1 MMKNAVI
8 STLLLIGFLSVP
20 AFPQDWGSG
29 VGAPEPGRMSLT
41 LDFQRLNQTFDVDG
55 TEERLRRDL
64 FRARADFRPG
74 DVFSLYGFAG
84 HAEISGSL
92 DSLRALSYGG
102 GVRLLF
108 LGEVVVEERDEEPIE
123 IKLGAALD
131 FRASRLSPESGNAAR
146 TDGGAT
152 DGLSQLQAGLDFGLT
167 VMGIGGYL
175 GFAFT
180 RNQGGL
186 PYPAA
191 GSAVPAS
198 AWKFSSTLGL
208 QFKKSR
214 HLGVAVEWSF
224 FGLRSF
230 GVGLRIYP

>member
-1 MMKNAVI
+1 MNKAMI
-8 STLLLIGFLSVP
+8 SVLFLTGLLSVP

-29 VGAPEPGRMSLT
+29 VAAPEPGRMSFT
-41 LDFQRLNQTFDVDG
+41 AGFQRLNQTFDTG
-55 TEERLRRDL
+55 GAEERLRRDA

-74 DVFSLYGFAG
+74 DVLSLYGFVG
-84 HAEISGSL
+84 YEEISGSL

-108 LGEVVVEERDEEPIE
+108 LGEVIVEERGEPPME
-123 IKLGAALD
+123 VKLGAALD
-131 FRASRLSPESGNAAR
+131 FRAARLSPESGSVAR
-146 TDGGAT
+146 TDGGAA
-152 DGLSQLQAGLDFGLT
+152 DGLTQLQAGLDFGLT

-175 GFAFT
+175 GMAFT

-191 GSAVPAS
+191 GSVAPAS

-208 QFKKSR
+208 QYKMSR
-214 HLGVAVEWSF
+214 HLGVAAEWSF